1 MINIAICDNNKK
13 DIRIIKN
20 ILNII
25 AVKNNVE
32 INIDE
37 FNSGKD
43 IIKAYK
49 KGITN
54 YNVIF
59 LEVDLNDICGIEVAK
74 YIMERDKYV
83 KFIIL
88 SRTTKYVF
96 EGYDIFAIKYLIKPA
111 NEYNIEKELFKVIQ
125 MQSIEEKFYE
135 INKKGI
141 KKLIDLNEIYYF
153 EANQRKVNVF
163 MKNRKIDY
171 YEKLENIE
179 FALNKK
185 GFIRCHRSYMVNISK
200 INEIKKDD
208 VILTNGD
215 ILPIGRKYKSNL
227 IERLSYYLELKN
239 KVYA

>member
-1 MINIAICDNNKK
+1 MINVAICDNNKK
-13 DIRIIKN
+13 DIRIVKN

-25 AVKNNVE
+25 AVKNNIE

-37 FNSGKD
+37 FSSGKD
-43 IIKAYK
+43 IIKVYK
-49 KGITN
+49 KMITN

-59 LEVDLNDICGIEVAK
+59 LEVDLNDIDGIEVAK

-96 EGYDIFAIKYLIKPA
+96 EGYDILAVKYLIKPA
-111 NEYNIEKELFKVIQ
+111 IEDKIEKELFKVIK
-125 MQSIEEKFYE
+125 MQNITEKFYQ

-163 MKNRKIDY
+163 MKNCNIDY

-208 VILTNGD
+208 LILTNGD

>member
-1 MINIAICDNNKK
+1 MINVAICDNNKK
-13 DIRIIKN
+13 DIRIVKN

-25 AVKNNVE
+25 AVKNNIE

-37 FNSGKD
+37 FCSGKD
-43 IIKAYK
+43 IIKVYK
-49 KGITN
+49 KMITN

-59 LEVDLNDICGIEVAK
+59 LEVDLNDIDGIEVAK

-96 EGYDIFAIKYLIKPA
+96 EGYDILAVKYLIKPA
-111 NEYNIEKELFKVIQ
+111 IEDKIEKELFKVIK
-125 MQSIEEKFYE
+125 MQNITEKFYQ

-163 MKNRKIDY
+163 MKNCNIDY

-179 FALNKK
+179 FALKKK

-208 VILTNGD
+208 LILTNGD